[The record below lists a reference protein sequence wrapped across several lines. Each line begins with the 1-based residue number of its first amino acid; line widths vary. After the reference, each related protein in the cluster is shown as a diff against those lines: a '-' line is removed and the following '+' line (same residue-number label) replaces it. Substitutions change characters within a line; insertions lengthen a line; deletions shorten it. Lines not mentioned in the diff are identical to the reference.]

1 MFRGYSSVPDYVNLQ
16 ASGTSVR
23 SDHSFLSVSEW
34 THSVI
39 NFFSSV
45 KTPDDK
51 IVHFFI
57 DKLLDVIIQKYT
69 IRSYSKTEVL
79 VMEASLF
86 SSVCD
91 QVF

>member
-1 MFRGYSSVPDYVNLQ
+1 MFRGYSSAPDYVNQQ
-16 ASGTSVR
+16 ASELWNDQIIAS
-23 SDHSFLSVSEW
+23 LSVSER

-39 NFFSSV
+39 YFLTSV
-45 KTPDDK
+45 KTDDY

-57 DKLLDVIIQKYT
+57 DKLLNLIIQKYT

-79 VMEASLF
+79 VMKLLLF

-91 QVF
+91 